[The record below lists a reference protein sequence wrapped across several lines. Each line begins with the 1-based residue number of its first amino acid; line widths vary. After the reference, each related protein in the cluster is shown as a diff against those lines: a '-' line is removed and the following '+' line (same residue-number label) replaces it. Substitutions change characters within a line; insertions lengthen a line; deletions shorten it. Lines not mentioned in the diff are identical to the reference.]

1 MIQRLGNGSF
11 GQLFEV
17 EDIQDVA
24 TDERGTRK
32 VLKVLR
38 TDYPPAVCLFQR
50 EARVLSD
57 LDHPGIPKVE
67 PAGYFRWPPNS
78 PNPSHCLV
86 MEKIDGTN
94 LKDWLSSQN
103 NQPITQEQAIAWLK
117 QLVEIL
123 QQVHQRNYFHRDIKP
138 SNIML
143 KPDGQLVLIDFGAVR
158 EVTETYL
165 RRLEGSAGTAIISPG
180 YTPPEQADGR
190 AVSTS
195 DFYALGRT
203 FVHLLTG
210 IHPHDLQQD
219 LQTEQLDW
227 RKNAPE
233 ISQELADLIEQMM
246 APFSANRPRDS
257 LEILQRLQKIEVV
270 INSSYSSIPENG
282 IETTKSFPRLG
293 NNRRLGQIVLNIIL
307 ILGGIGIYFQLV
319 KQPQVC
325 DLAIGDFLSCG
336 EEALVPGSIGDYKE
350 RAIQEFSARNYD
362 KAVNLLIQA
371 RDKNPKDP
379 EILIYLNNARLGHQ
393 NAYTIAVAAPIS
405 KSPDIALEILR
416 GVAQAQEEINQGN
429 KIKGMGLRV
438 VIADD
443 ANDII
448 QAKKIAEQLV
458 ARDILAVIGH
468 YASEVTLEAVPIY
481 QQNKLVVISPGSTS
495 EELTKWGTIPHHFF
509 FRTVPTTKVAADYL
523 VRHLNLNAQTQQ
535 KTAVVF
541 NVPLS
546 SFSRS
551 LSAEFRNSFSIHV
564 GKVLKND
571 FDLSSSGFD
580 AEDAIKQ
587 AQKQGATVL
596 AVFPDGG
603 TSTNGIPNTL
613 RLIRANRG
621 GNWIVGSNT
630 LYSRDTL
637 ELLGEDALNR
647 FVVVVTWHY
656 LDSSRNPKFPQAAR
670 GLWGGNVSWRTAT
683 AYDATQVLIA
693 ALGKRSS
700 PSRESLRQ
708 ILADKNFQAEGATG
722 TISFEGGDRKEEF
735 STLVKVV
742 RSNCSPNSYMFVPVD
757 YKDLEQDC
765 IK

>member
-1 MIQRLGNGSF
+1 
-11 GQLFEV
+11 
-17 EDIQDVA
+17 
-24 TDERGTRK
+24 
-32 VLKVLR
+32 
-38 TDYPPAVCLFQR
+38 CLFQR

-94 LKDWLSSQN
+94 LKDWLSSRN

-117 QLVEIL
+117 QLAEIL

-227 RKNAPE
+227 RKNTPE

-257 LEILQRLQKIEVV
+257 QEILQRLQEIDAV
-270 INSSYSSIPENG
+270 INKTYSSITENR
-282 IETTKSFPRLG
+282 IETPKRFHHLG
-293 NNRRLGQIVLNIIL
+293 NNRRLGEIVLSIIL
-307 ILGGIGIYFQLV
+307 VLGGIGIYSQLV
-319 KQPQVC
+319 KQPKAC
-325 DLAIGDFLSCG
+325 DLKKGDFLSCG
-336 EEALVPGSIGDYKE
+336 EEALLPGSIGDYKE
-350 RAIQEFSARNYD
+350 TAIQEFSAMNYD
-362 KAVNLLIQA
+362 KAVSLFTKA

-379 EILIYLNNARLGHQ
+379 ETLIYLNNARLGQ
-393 NAYTIAVAAPIS
+393 QTAYTIAVAAPIN

-416 GVAQAQEEINQGN
+416 GVAQAQEEINQGK

-443 ANDII
+443 ANDGT
-448 QAKKIAEQLV
+448 QAKKLAEALV
-458 ARDILAVIGH
+458 SKGDILAVIGH

-481 QQNKLVVISPGSTS
+481 QQHKLVVISPGSTS

-551 LSAEFRNSFSIHV
+551 LSSEFRKSFSIHV

-580 AEDAIKQ
+580 AEASIKQ

-670 GLWGGNVSWRTAT
+670 TLWGGNVSWRTAT
-683 AYDATQVLIA
+683 AYDATQALIA
-693 ALGKRSS
+693 ALEKRPS

-708 ILADKNFQAEGATG
+708 ILADKNFQAQGATG

-742 RSNCSPNSYMFVPVD
+742 RSHCSPNSYTFIPID
-757 YKDLEQDC
+757 SKNLEQDC